1 METLTASPSH
11 SIDRLS
17 GPSRQMRPSLLAALA
32 SKTAQLVIVDQAYK
46 GLSTPIALVLARR
59 LLGQILDD
67 ISSRMADVTVIDI
80 ERILVRTRIDP

>member
-1 METLTASPSH
+1 
-11 SIDRLS
+11 
-17 GPSRQMRPSLLAALA
+17 MRPSLLAALA